1 MIESIYSVLE
11 TLVEPIKHLGS
22 TQTNPIPSR
31 RAQFA
36 RNIVTP
42 YSCSFSNSSRSLLP
56 YFALC
61 ATSLHDR
68 EHLLGPRDSGG
79 TYKALGFDSNQSD
92 PLSAR
97 TIRS

>member
-42 YSCSFSNSSRSLLP
+42 YLKMVLMELLELAAKSLSLLCSAKIAEKNGR
-56 YFALC
+56 FRGALRHI
-61 ATSLHDR
+61 S
-68 EHLLGPRDSGG
+68 P
-79 TYKALGFDSNQSD
+79 
-92 PLSAR
+92 
-97 TIRS
+97 